1 MTTLHVLGG
10 GASQG
15 LVARLE
21 ARFREQTGARLEG
34 LFGAVGAMK
43 ERLLAGQSCDVL
55 ILTDALIAELAAGGH
70 ADGAT
75 ARPVG
80 IVKTG
85 VAVRAGDSTP
95 SVDSPEALKH
105 ALLGAQGIYFPD
117 PVKATA
123 GIHFAK
129 VLERL
134 GIAEAVAGRLRPFPN
149 GATAMKAL
157 AEADGERLVGCT
169 QVTEILATP
178 GVRLV
183 ATLPDPLGLQTV
195 YTAAVATGAQSNA
208 AAEAL
213 VRLLADESTADAR
226 RAAGFE

>member
-15 LVARLE
+15 LVGRLE

-34 LFGAVGAMK
+34 TFGAVGAMK

-85 VAVRAGDSTP
+85 VAVRAGDSPP
-95 SVDSPEALKH
+95 SVDSPEALKQT
-105 ALLGAQGIYFPD
+105 LLAAHGIYFPD
-117 PVKATA
+117 PMKATA

-129 VLERL
+129 VLDRL
-134 GIAEAVAGRLRPFPN
+134 GIAEAVSGRLRPFPN

-208 AAEAL
+208 AA
-213 VRLLADESTADAR
+213 
-226 RAAGFE
+226 